1 MTSCLHIMAGDAV
14 VTQYRELHGFN
25 TLAHTQTDVPGGST
39 GPGAESD
46 IYDCLVTDD
55 LMELFVTIV

>member
-55 LMELFVTIV
+55 LM